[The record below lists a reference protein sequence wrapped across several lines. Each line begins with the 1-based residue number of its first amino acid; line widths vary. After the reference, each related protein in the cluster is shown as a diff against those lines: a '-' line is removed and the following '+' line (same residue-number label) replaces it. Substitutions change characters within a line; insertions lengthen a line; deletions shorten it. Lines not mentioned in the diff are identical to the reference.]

1 MFDLDRVSKTVWFFL
16 PIAISL
22 FVNLV
27 MFIVTSI
34 ELCRLDYH
42 VRKRRQLQLQVKE
55 TRRQMLER
63 YELDVYLLRAIC
75 IIFPDYRLCFI
86 FLICKLGFWFSSSCH
101 LAWVLFGQWRY
112 SLVFWVMTWMKQ
124 NGKIE
129 NCFYVVQH

>member
-1 MFDLDRVSKTVWFFL
+1 MFDVDRVSKTVWFFL

-63 YELDVYLLRAIC
+63 
-75 IIFPDYRLCFI
+75 
-86 FLICKLGFWFSSSCH
+86 
-101 LAWVLFGQWRY
+101 
-112 SLVFWVMTWMKQ
+112 
-124 NGKIE
+124 
-129 NCFYVVQH
+129 

>member
-1 MFDLDRVSKTVWFFL
+1 MLKTLIIGNNGLSKQLIVMFEIDRVSKTFWFFL

-63 YELDVYLLRAIC
+63 
-75 IIFPDYRLCFI
+75 
-86 FLICKLGFWFSSSCH
+86 
-101 LAWVLFGQWRY
+101 
-112 SLVFWVMTWMKQ
+112 
-124 NGKIE
+124 
-129 NCFYVVQH
+129 

>member
-1 MFDLDRVSKTVWFFL
+1 MFDIDRVSKTVWFFL

-63 YELDVYLLRAIC
+63 YELFVFLLRNIWSL
-75 IIFPDYRLCFI
+75 IMLKIFNI
-86 FLICKLGFWFSSSCH
+86 FQKKSIFYILNFRIRF
-101 LAWVLFGQWRY
+101 
-112 SLVFWVMTWMKQ
+112 LVFIKLSFGMGLIWTMEIVSGVLGDDVDEVKW
-124 NGKIE
+124 
-129 NCFYVVQH
+129 